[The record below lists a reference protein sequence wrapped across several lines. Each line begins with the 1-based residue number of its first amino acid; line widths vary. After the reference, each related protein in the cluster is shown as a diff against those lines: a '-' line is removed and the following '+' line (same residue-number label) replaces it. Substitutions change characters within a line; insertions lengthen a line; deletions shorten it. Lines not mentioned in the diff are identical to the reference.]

1 MRAAQTQID
10 AYHAMPGRQL
20 SAQKQ
25 MIVDLF
31 AARTTMLTRRDIAD
45 RTNMAMSSVCG
56 RVREL
61 VDAEILTVRG
71 KRECIE
77 TGVMVETVGLP
88 VDTVASV

>member
-1 MRAAQTQID
+1 
-10 AYHAMPGRQL
+10 MPVRQL

-31 AARTTMLTRRDIAD
+31 DGYPPTLTLTRQDIAG
-45 RTNMAMSSVCG
+45 RTNMRLSSVCG

-61 VDAEILTVRG
+61 VDAEILMVRG
-71 KRECIE
+71 KRECKE

-88 VDTVASV
+88 VDAAVIA

>member
-25 MIVDLF
+25 MVLDLF
-31 AARTTMLTRRDIAD
+31 MAHTTMLTRRDIAD

-61 VDAEILTVRG
+61 LDAEMLAVRG

-88 VDTVASV
+88 LEVTA

>member
-1 MRAAQTQID
+1 MRTAQTQID
-10 AYHAMPGRQL
+10 AFHAMPGRQL

-31 AARTTMLTRRDIAD
+31 DGYPPTLTLTRQDIVD
-45 RTNMAMSSVCG
+45 RTNMRMASVCG

-61 VDAEILTVRG
+61 LDAEILAVRG
-71 KRECIE
+71 KRECLE

-88 VDTVASV
+88 AAEVR

>member
-1 MRAAQTQID
+1 MRAAQTQIE
-10 AYHAMPGRQL
+10 AFHGMPGRQL

-25 MIVDLF
+25 VVIDLF

-45 RTNMAMSSVCG
+45 RTNLAMSSVCG

-61 VDAEILTVRG
+61 LDAELLAVRG
-71 KRECIE
+71 KRECKE

-88 VDTVASV
+88 VEVSA